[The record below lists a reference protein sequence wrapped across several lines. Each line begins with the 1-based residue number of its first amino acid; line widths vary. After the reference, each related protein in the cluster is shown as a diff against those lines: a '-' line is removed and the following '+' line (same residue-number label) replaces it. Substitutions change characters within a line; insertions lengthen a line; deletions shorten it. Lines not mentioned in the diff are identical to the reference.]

1 MPENNP
7 TPPKSGTS
15 VLVILAALAAGAIG
29 MRIADRTILKKQ
41 EEAGDELGLAA
52 PIPAAALPAPAPLPR
67 PQVIRVEVPRG
78 VRVPESFW
86 ERLASNG
93 GAPAEEEFYG

>member
-7 TPPKSGTS
+7 PPTPKSGTS
-15 VLVILAALAAGAIG
+15 VLMILAALAAGAIG

-41 EEAGDELGLAA
+41 EDAGDELGLAA
-52 PIPAAALPAPAPLPR
+52 PIPAAALPAPAALPR

-78 VRVPESFW
+78 VRVPEAFW
-86 ERLASNG
+86 ERLASG
-93 GAPAEEEFYG
+93 GAPEEEFYG